1 MPYVAPSLTSSSA
14 VVSTER
20 DTQRHRSESDSAS
33 EPSHTQCN
41 NEPEAASQSS
51 SSGAE
56 LALAPEP
63 EPAVVSP
70 SRLLPSEAELLTP
83 RPTSSMSS
91 SSPRD
96 VLVAPKGPGA
106 DSGVLDLAAM
116 VDVDAPAPVPIT
128 SSTDVDAGIDAL
140 SATLSSTHLDNP
152 DHGQRQ
158 VPASPP
164 NRSPSPSAP
173 PSLVSDPA
181 LSGSSSTSIA
191 SLSSSGDAS
200 SPPTSAGEA
209 GVGGMDNAHAAPGH
223 GRGHGRHP
231 YGDGAD
237 DAVTRYKVG
246 LYAYTESSC
255 GKMVV
260 GSR

>member
-1 MPYVAPSLTSSSA
+1 
-14 VVSTER
+14 
-20 DTQRHRSESDSAS
+20 
-33 EPSHTQCN
+33 
-41 NEPEAASQSS
+41 
-51 SSGAE
+51 
-56 LALAPEP
+56 
-63 EPAVVSP
+63 
-70 SRLLPSEAELLTP
+70 
-83 RPTSSMSS
+83 
-91 SSPRD
+91 
-96 VLVAPKGPGA
+96 
-106 DSGVLDLAAM
+106 M

-246 LYAYTESSC
+246 LYAYTRDLYLQAQQSNSRAEKRRESVS
-255 GKMVV
+255 GYNTFGAKQSGME
-260 GSR
+260 RLAAKKALARRLNA